1 MSFHPH
7 NIPAG
12 FMKDLTAFLAKS
24 NTEFDLPQVLLD
36 AAKEAGQKTKT
47 CIINEDKAHVA
58 NNLFYKI
65 LRENNI
71 ESSEHLITEY
81 NRAVRHFSQ

>member
-1 MSFHPH
+1 MSFHSH
-7 NIPAG
+7 HIPSG
-12 FMKDLTAFLAKS
+12 FLKDLTNFLSKS
-24 NTEFDLPQVLLD
+24 NNEFDLPQVLLD
-36 AAKEAGQKTKT
+36 AAKEAGQKSKA

-65 LRENNI
+65 LQDNNL

-81 NRAVRHFSQ
+81 NRAVRHFSK